1 MTQALKNQD
10 YKSRQDFEHIIRKR
24 QVQEEYKLIIL
35 NYLFRNVAFINQK
48 GKIRAIPKI
57 IQREMSSKLKIEVKN
72 INKIINRLLAV
83 LVHIK
88 QFVEDN
94 GHFGYSKN
102 QTILVQSYLHKLYRL
117 APVFDFKRARENAKI
132 LRRKLNAHY
141 FWPRVSTQVAVV
153 LYITDKLDSSQEKKM
168 LQTNLRTF
176 CNCSA
181 YAFHRTRNIL
191 GLN

>member
-10 YKSRQDFEHIIRKR
+10 YDSRQDFERSIRKR
-24 QVQEEYKLIIL
+24 QIQEEYKNIIL

-48 GKIRAIPKI
+48 GKIRTIPKI
-57 IQREMSSKLKIEVKN
+57 IQREMSSKLRIEITT
-72 INKIINRLLAV
+72 INKIINKFLDD

-88 QFVEDN
+88 QFVENN

-102 QTILVQSYLHKLYRL
+102 QTILVQVYLHKLYRL

-153 LYITDKLDSSQEKKM
+153 LFITDKLDSFREKKI

-181 YAFHRTRNIL
+181 YAFHRTRNKL
-191 GLN
+191 GIN

>member
-10 YKSRQDFEHIIRKR
+10 YESRQDSEHGIRKR
-24 QVQEEYKLIIL
+24 QVQAEYNKIIL

-57 IQREMSSKLKIEVKN
+57 IQREMSSKLKIEVKT
-72 INKIINRLLAV
+72 IDKVINRLLGV

-88 QFVEDN
+88 RFVEDN

-132 LRRKLNAHY
+132 LRRKLNVHY

-181 YAFHRTRNIL
+181 YAFHRTRNKL

>member
-10 YKSRQDFEHIIRKR
+10 YDSRQDFERSIRKR
-24 QVQEEYKLIIL
+24 QIQEEYKNIIL

-48 GKIRAIPKI
+48 GKIRTIPKI
-57 IQREMSSKLKIEVKN
+57 IQREMSSKLRIEITT
-72 INKIINRLLAV
+72 INKIINKFLDD

-88 QFVEDN
+88 QFVENN

-102 QTILVQSYLHKLYRL
+102 QIILVQVYLHKLYRL

-153 LYITDKLDSSQEKKM
+153 LFITDKLDSFREKKI

-181 YAFHRTRNIL
+181 YAFHRTRNKL
-191 GLN
+191 GIN